1 MMKLYNDVEKIKKI
15 INQDEIVLAYFT
27 TTDCNL
33 CKDLFPKIE
42 TMLEDYPKITGIKAE
57 SNIDQRIVGEYKVF
71 MVPTVVLFI
80 QGKETIRLSRNISIP
95 ELKSKI
101 DRYCKMLS

>member
-1 MMKLYNDVEKIKKI
+1 MDLYNDVGKIKEI
-15 INQDEIVLAYFT
+15 IQQEEIVLAYFT
-27 TTDCNL
+27 TTNCKL

-42 TMLEDYPKITGIKAE
+42 RMLEDYPKITGVKAE
-57 SNIDQRIVGEYKVF
+57 SDIDQRIVGEYKVF
-71 MVPTVVLFI
+71 MVPTVILFI

-101 DRYCKMLS
+101 DRYCEMLS

>member
-1 MMKLYNDVEKIKKI
+1 MDLYNDVEKIKEI
-15 INQDEIVLAYFT
+15 IEQEEIVLAYFT
-27 TTDCNL
+27 TTNCNL

-42 TMLEDYPKITGIKAE
+42 TMLEDYPKITGLKAE
-57 SNIDQRIVGEYKVF
+57 SDIDQRIVGEYKVF
-71 MVPTVVLFI
+71 MVPTVILFI

-101 DRYCKMLS
+101 DRFCEMLS

>member
-1 MMKLYNDVEKIKKI
+1 MYLYNDVKKIKEI
-15 INQDEIVLAYFT
+15 IEQEEIVLAYFT
-27 TTDCNL
+27 TTNCKL

-42 TMLEDYPKITGIKAE
+42 TMLKDYPKITGIKAE
-57 SNIDQRIVGEYKVF
+57 SDIDQRIIGEYKVF
-71 MVPTVVLFI
+71 MVPTVMLFI

-101 DRYCKMLS
+101 DRYCEMLS

>member
-1 MMKLYNDVEKIKKI
+1 MYLYNDVKKIKEI
-15 INQDEIVLAYFT
+15 IQQEEIVLAYFT
-27 TTDCNL
+27 TTNCKL

-42 TMLEDYPKITGIKAE
+42 TMLKDYPKITGIKAE
-57 SNIDQRIVGEYKVF
+57 SDIDQRIIGEYKVF
-71 MVPTVVLFI
+71 MVPTVMLFI

-101 DRYCKMLS
+101 DRYCEMLS

>member
-1 MMKLYNDVEKIKKI
+1 MDLYNDVEKIKEI
-15 INQDEIVLAYFT
+15 IEQEEIVLAYFT
-27 TTDCNL
+27 TTNCNL

-42 TMLEDYPKITGIKAE
+42 SMLEDYPKIMGIKAE
-57 SNIDQRIVGEYKVF
+57 SDIDQRIVGDYKVF
-71 MVPTVVLFI
+71 MVPTVILFI

-101 DRYCKMLS
+101 DRYCEMLS

>member
-1 MMKLYNDVEKIKKI
+1 MDLYNDVEKIKDI
-15 INQDEIVLAYFT
+15 IEQEEIVLAYFT

-42 TMLEDYPKITGIKAE
+42 RMLEDYPKITGVKAE
-57 SNIDQRIVGEYKVF
+57 SDIDQRIVGEYKVF
-71 MVPTVVLFI
+71 MVPTVILFI

-95 ELKSKI
+95 ELRSKI
-101 DRYCKMLS
+101 DRYCEMLS

>member
-1 MMKLYNDVEKIKKI
+1 MDLYNDVNKIKEI
-15 INQDEIVLAYFT
+15 IEQEEIVLAYFT
-27 TTDCNL
+27 TTNCNL

-42 TMLEDYPKITGIKAE
+42 SMLDDYPKITGIKAE
-57 SNIDQRIVGEYKVF
+57 SDIDQRIVGEYKVF
-71 MVPTVVLFI
+71 MAPTVILFI

>member
-1 MMKLYNDVEKIKKI
+1 MNLYNDVEKIKEI
-15 INQDEIVLAYFT
+15 IEQEDIVLAYFT
-27 TTDCNL
+27 TTNCNL

-42 TMLEDYPKITGIKAE
+42 TMLEDYPKITGVKAE
-57 SNIDQRIVGEYKVF
+57 SDIDQRIVGEYKIF
-71 MVPTVVLFI
+71 MVPTVILFI

-101 DRYCKMLS
+101 DRYCEILS

>member
-1 MMKLYNDVEKIKKI
+1 MKLYNDVEKIKDI
-15 INQDEIVLAYFT
+15 IQEEEIVLAYFT
-27 TTDCNL
+27 TTSCNL

-42 TMLEDYPKITGIKAE
+42 TMLEDYPKITGLKAE
-57 SNIDQRIVGEYKVF
+57 SDIDQRIVGEYKVF
-71 MVPTVVLFI
+71 MVPTVILFI

-101 DRYCKMLS
+101 DRYCEMLS

>member
-1 MMKLYNDVEKIKKI
+1 MDLYNDVEKVKDI
-15 INQDEIVLAYFT
+15 IEEEEIVLAYFT
-27 TTDCNL
+27 TTNCNL

-57 SNIDQRIVGEYKVF
+57 SDIDQRIVGEYKVF
-71 MVPTVVLFI
+71 MVPTVILFI

-101 DRYCKMLS
+101 DRYCEMLS

>member
-1 MMKLYNDVEKIKKI
+1 MDLYNDVEKIKEI
-15 INQDEIVLAYFT
+15 IEQEEIVLAYFT
-27 TTDCNL
+27 TTNCNL

-42 TMLEDYPKITGIKAE
+42 SMLDDYPKITGIKAE
-57 SNIDQRIVGEYKVF
+57 SDIDQRIVGEYKVF
-71 MVPTVVLFI
+71 MAPTVILFI

>member
-1 MMKLYNDVEKIKKI
+1 MDLYNDVEKIKEI
-15 INQDEIVLAYFT
+15 IEQEEIVLAYFT

-42 TMLEDYPKITGIKAE
+42 RMLKDYPKITGVKAE
-57 SNIDQRIVGEYKVF
+57 SDIDQRIVGEYKVF
-71 MVPTVVLFI
+71 MVPTVILFI

-95 ELKSKI
+95 ELRSKI
-101 DRYCKMLS
+101 DRYCEMLS

>member
-1 MMKLYNDVEKIKKI
+1 MDLYNDVEKIKDIVQKE
-15 INQDEIVLAYFT
+15 EIVLAYFT
-27 TTDCNL
+27 TTNCNL

-42 TMLEDYPKITGIKAE
+42 AMLEDYPKITGVKAE
-57 SNIDQRIVGEYKVF
+57 SDIDQRIVGEYKVF
-71 MVPTVVLFI
+71 MVPTIILFI

-101 DRYCKMLS
+101 DRYCEMLS

>member
-1 MMKLYNDVEKIKKI
+1 MDLYNDVEKIKEI
-15 INQDEIVLAYFT
+15 IEQEEIVLAYFT
-27 TTDCNL
+27 TTNCNL

-57 SNIDQRIVGEYKVF
+57 SDIDQRIVGEYKVF
-71 MVPTVVLFI
+71 MVPTVIVFI

-101 DRYCKMLS
+101 DRYCEMLS